1 MQDEEFFRKLYA
13 GLEVVKSQQS
23 EINRRLG
30 LIEKTLE
37 DDIAPLSRVVA
48 LEDQSTRRSNW
59 VEEGLRLV
67 AQALVLTLA
76 WWIASK
82 FGVEL
87 RWQRTRRTSRVTS
100 SRWGTAWPTPLGGDT
115 THSTSTRWQASRPIW

>member
-87 RWQRTRRTSRVTS
+87 RW
-100 SRWGTAWPTPLGGDT
+100 
-115 THSTSTRWQASRPIW
+115 